1 VLIRSVRRLLV
12 AVLFAVVA
20 FGGWVGGISP
30 AATRIDTVANAAHDP
45 MAAAPSTI
53 SSPAPSLAAAPPTT
67 DGQLAAPGASP
78 YTAPDAGA
86 PLTPTTPGNPSGL
99 PSATAAIRAALDVRL
114 ERWRVKTGTP
124 GVSVA
129 IFFPDGSAWHG
140 AAGLAD
146 VKAGRKVTAD
156 TAFPIAS
163 ISKTF
168 TSALVLDLVA
178 DGRLSFDG
186 RARTYLPTLPID
198 PAITIRQLLDHT
210 SGLRDFYINNKID
223 AALQGDRS
231 RVWSPQMALRYIG
244 KPYGRPGTLW
254 HYSNTNY
261 LVLGMIAEAVGKAP
275 VAEQLRARFFGP
287 LGLDETWYQA
297 VERPRAALAKAY
309 RFKGTKVTAAPV
321 SLSDGSGISPF
332 TSVVTASGGA
342 GSIASTAGDLA
353 RWVSALYGGNALEPV
368 TRTALIGSV
377 VETQPYRPP
386 IGYGLGVQALTIDG
400 HPSLGHSGRFLG
412 ARAAARW
419 LPTER
424 LSIAVVTNQSRSD
437 PNALVADLLKVVFPP
452 KPAPTPAATHAS
464 LSTSTHP

>member
-1 VLIRSVRRLLV
+1 VLIRAVRRLLV
-12 AVLFAVVA
+12 AVLFAVMA

-30 AATRIDTVANAAHDP
+30 AATRIDTLANAAHDP
-45 MAAAPSTI
+45 LAAAPSTVP
-53 SSPAPSLAAAPPTT
+53 SPAASLAAVPPTT
-67 DGQLAAPGASP
+67 DGLAAAAQASP
-78 YTAPDAGA
+78 SPAPGAGA
-86 PLTPTTPGNPSGL
+86 PLTPTTSADPSGL
-99 PSATAAIRAALDVRL
+99 PSATAAIRAALDARL
-114 ERWRVKTGTP
+114 ERWRAKTGTP
-124 GVSVA
+124 GVSVT
-129 IFFPDGSAWHG
+129 ILFPDGSAWHG

-168 TSALVLDLVA
+168 TSALILDLVA
-178 DGRLSFDG
+178 DGRLSLGG

-231 RVWSPQMALRYIG
+231 RVWNPQMSLRYIG
-244 KPYGRPGTLW
+244 KPYGKPGTLW

-261 LVLGMIAEAVGKAP
+261 LVLGMIAEAVGGAP

-287 LGLDETWYQA
+287 LGLDDTWYQA
-297 VERPRAALAKAY
+297 VERPRTALAKAY
-309 RFKGTKVTAAPV
+309 RFKGTTVTAAPV
-321 SLSDGSGISPF
+321 TLSDGHGISPF
-332 TSVVTASGGA
+332 TSVVTASGAA

-353 RWVSALYGGNALEPV
+353 RWVSALYGGNALEPMAQ
-368 TRTALIGSV
+368 TALVGSV
-377 VETQPYRPP
+377 IETAPYRPP
-386 IGYGLGVQALTIDG
+386 IGYGLGVQAVTIDG
-400 HPSLGHSGRFLG
+400 HPTLGHSGRFLG

-452 KPAPTPAATHAS
+452 KPAPKPSATHAS
-464 LSTSTHP
+464 PSALTHP